1 MLTLNLGHLAREG
14 SSVVQGSL
22 SGNDDFWKD
31 SGFSWVGA
39 LVADLRAM
47 YAGSGEVV
55 VRGPAR
61 GVLRQDC
68 RRCLD
73 SVETPFARDLTM
85 VFVAGPSGDEDNGG
99 VYPLEPEGEELD
111 LSQAVRE
118 EVTLAVN
125 PYVEC
130 DPKCRGL
137 CPRCG
142 TNLNREV
149 CACTDDEVDP
159 RWAAL
164 RDLKSE

>member
-1 MLTLNLGHLAREG
+1 
-14 SSVVQGSL
+14 
-22 SGNDDFWKD
+22 
-31 SGFSWVGA
+31 
-39 LVADLRAM
+39 
-47 YAGSGEVV
+47 
-55 VRGPAR
+55 
-61 GVLRQDC
+61 
-68 RRCLD
+68 
-73 SVETPFARDLTM
+73 M
-85 VFVAGPSGDEDNGG
+85 VFVAGPSGDEDDGG

-118 EVTLAVN
+118 EVILAVN